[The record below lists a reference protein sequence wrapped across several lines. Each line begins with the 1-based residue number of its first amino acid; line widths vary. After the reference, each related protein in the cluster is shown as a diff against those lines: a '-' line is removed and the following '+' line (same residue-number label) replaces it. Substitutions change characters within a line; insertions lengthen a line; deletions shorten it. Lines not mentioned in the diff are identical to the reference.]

1 MFLTEEGRGRRE
13 REEGEGEGKGR
24 REGRRGKRRKDIK
37 IIQ

>member
-1 MFLTEEGRGRRE
+1 MTGEGRGRRE